1 MSDKKQ
7 LIVVVG
13 EVEVDV
19 KSMTRSQIL
28 ELNSRRKAVQKDKN
42 DEDAAQA
49 VQDHMEWVL
58 KDLYPH
64 LADGFDEL
72 PNRELMVLAT
82 VTEQFSAAVPVE
94 LIETL
99 LKNA

>member
-1 MSDKKQ
+1 MSAAKQ
-7 LIVVVG
+7 LAVVVG

-19 KSMTRSQIL
+19 KSMTRSQIQ
-28 ELNSRRKAVQKDKN
+28 ELNVRRKAAQKDKN

-58 KDLYPH
+58 KDLYPQI
-64 LADGFDEL
+64 ANGFDDL

-94 LIETL
+94 VIETL

>member
-1 MSDKKQ
+1 MSAAKQ
-7 LIVVVG
+7 LAVVVG

-19 KSMTRSQIL
+19 KSMTRSQIQ
-28 ELNSRRKAVQKDKN
+28 ELNARRKAAQKDKN

-58 KDLYPH
+58 KDLYPQI
-64 LADGFDEL
+64 ANGFDDL

-94 LIETL
+94 VIETL